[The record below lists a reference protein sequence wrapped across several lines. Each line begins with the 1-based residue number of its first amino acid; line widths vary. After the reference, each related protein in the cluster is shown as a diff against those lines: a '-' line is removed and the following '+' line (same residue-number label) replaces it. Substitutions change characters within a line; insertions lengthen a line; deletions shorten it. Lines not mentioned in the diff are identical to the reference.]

1 MAQSPRYPDEIEIQP
16 VRAPV
21 DVEVAVPGSKSDTN
35 RALPIAALADGT
47 SVIRGALFSDDT
59 HYMAAALNALGIHV
73 TASRE
78 DRTFTVAGAGG
89 SIPARSASLFIGN
102 SGTTARFLTA
112 LLALGRGEY
121 VLDGVE
127 RMRQRPIQ
135 PLLNALQ
142 QLGVDAVSIHGTGCP
157 PVRIRANGLRGGH
170 TRLDGRE
177 SSQFLSALLMVGP
190 CTPDGLTIDI
200 EGDLVSKPYVDLTAS
215 TMAAFGATLTNERY
229 RRFVVPG
236 GQRYRAT
243 EYQVE
248 PDASAASYFFA
259 LAAVTGGR
267 VRVPGLGSRSLQ
279 GDLRFVEVL
288 ERMGCTVEMTADA
301 TEVRGP
307 ERLAGIDVDM
317 NAISDTAQT
326 LAAIAPLASGP
337 VAIRNVAHI
346 RAKETDRI
354 SAVVTEL
361 RRLGVRVEE
370 MPDGLVV
377 YPGPVQPG
385 RVKTYDDHRMAM
397 SFAILGCA
405 TPGIRIADPGCV
417 AKTFPEFWDTLAA
430 ATAGVR

>member
-1 MAQSPRYPDEIEIQP
+1 
-16 VRAPV
+16 

-236 GQRYRAT
+236 EQRY
-243 EYQVE
+243 
-248 PDASAASYFFA
+248 
-259 LAAVTGGR
+259 
-267 VRVPGLGSRSLQ
+267 
-279 GDLRFVEVL
+279 
-288 ERMGCTVEMTADA
+288 
-301 TEVRGP
+301 
-307 ERLAGIDVDM
+307 
-317 NAISDTAQT
+317 
-326 LAAIAPLASGP
+326 
-337 VAIRNVAHI
+337 
-346 RAKETDRI
+346 
-354 SAVVTEL
+354 
-361 RRLGVRVEE
+361 
-370 MPDGLVV
+370 
-377 YPGPVQPG
+377 
-385 RVKTYDDHRMAM
+385 
-397 SFAILGCA
+397 
-405 TPGIRIADPGCV
+405 
-417 AKTFPEFWDTLAA
+417 
-430 ATAGVR
+430 

>member
-1 MAQSPRYPDEIEIQP
+1 PDRAVQPGRPGRIPDSLELARHPVQLGYPVQVDRTASVAQSPRYPDEIEILP

-89 SIPARSASLFIGN
+89 TIPARSASLFIGN

-127 RMRQRPIQ
+127 RMRQRPIH

-177 SSQFLSALLMVGP
+177 S
-190 CTPDGLTIDI
+190 
-200 EGDLVSKPYVDLTAS
+200 
-215 TMAAFGATLTNERY
+215 
-229 RRFVVPG
+229 
-236 GQRYRAT
+236 
-243 EYQVE
+243 
-248 PDASAASYFFA
+248 
-259 LAAVTGGR
+259 
-267 VRVPGLGSRSLQ
+267 
-279 GDLRFVEVL
+279 
-288 ERMGCTVEMTADA
+288 
-301 TEVRGP
+301 
-307 ERLAGIDVDM
+307 
-317 NAISDTAQT
+317 
-326 LAAIAPLASGP
+326 
-337 VAIRNVAHI
+337 
-346 RAKETDRI
+346 
-354 SAVVTEL
+354 
-361 RRLGVRVEE
+361 
-370 MPDGLVV
+370 
-377 YPGPVQPG
+377 
-385 RVKTYDDHRMAM
+385 
-397 SFAILGCA
+397 
-405 TPGIRIADPGCV
+405 
-417 AKTFPEFWDTLAA
+417 
-430 ATAGVR
+430 